1 MIILEVGINHFGSV
15 KEANNYLNF
24 FLNSNFK
31 YLTFQIQTKKFYE
44 KNFQKIDFELPISFY
59 KKALI
64 KAKLKNKKLV

>member
-44 KNFQKIDFELPISFY
+44 KNFQKIDLNYQFHFI
-59 KKALI
+59 
-64 KAKLKNKKLV
+64 KKL